1 MVWWVEQGK
10 WDWSTGN
17 IVHNN
22 TLGPS
27 GPAGPTSPYGRKTQR
42 WNGDRQN
49 EKEEGE
55 KGCRTAEDSKT
66 DHNDLFNPPSS
77 SLSAG
82 SRKFLS
88 VVCNFCQR
96 TQPIGS
102 LSECSSSDKPQTAD
116 FSIKSWDDYIKYIFL
131 LLRVIESRW
140 IHQKI
145 KIPTT
150 KGKTDG
156 HYFSAVVNTYKS
168 CNAQLMNSQR
178 PHISIEL
185 WI

>member
-1 MVWWVEQGK
+1 MFITIPWGLQDQRGQHRPMEERHKGETET
-10 WDWSTGN
+10 DRM
-17 IVHNN
+17 
-22 TLGPS
+22 
-27 GPAGPTSPYGRKTQR
+27 RKR
-42 WNGDRQN
+42 RVKRDAERQ
-49 EKEEGE
+49 
-55 KGCRTAEDSKT
+55 RTARSIT
-66 DHNDLFNPPSS
+66 TSS